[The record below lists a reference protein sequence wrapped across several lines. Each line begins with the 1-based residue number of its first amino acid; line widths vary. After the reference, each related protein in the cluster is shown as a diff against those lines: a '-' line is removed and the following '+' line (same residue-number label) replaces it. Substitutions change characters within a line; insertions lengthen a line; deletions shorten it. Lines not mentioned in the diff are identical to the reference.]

1 MKFLIDAHLTPLI
14 CDVLHQKNHNAIHVK
29 LMPEGDDASDK
40 IIIKF
45 ADLENRIV
53 ITKDS
58 DFYYSHILTGKP
70 RKLLLIKTGNI
81 KNKELLTLIRAKIG
95 SIELLFENY
104 NFLELNIN
112 GVIIRES

>member
-1 MKFLIDAHLTPLI
+1 MKE
-14 CDVLHQKNHNAIHVK
+14 
-29 LMPEGDDASDK
+29 MPESDDASDQ
-40 IIIKF
+40 IIIRF
-45 ADLENRIV
+45 ADLENRVV

-95 SIELLFENY
+95 LIELLFENY

-112 GVIIRES
+112 GVVIRES